1 MINIFLRILIHLIIT
16 EKDQHNKCDIL
27 TCQAVLGYFRPSNF
41 GVFGLGQP
49 STHSWKEPGACMGF
63 PITTTDLNV
72 STAKQ
77 EIANCVLAA
86 VYIPMELWGS
96 FYH

>member
-1 MINIFLRILIHLIIT
+1 MLPKL
-16 EKDQHNKCDIL
+16 KW
-27 TCQAVLGYFRPSNF
+27 QAQGPRSRKKSKV
-41 GVFGLGQP
+41 
-49 STHSWKEPGACMGF
+49 K
-63 PITTTDLNV
+63 TTDLNV